1 MAPKRVCPLAASVEL
16 LGRVT
21 GGRFARPG
29 NPRTKYET
37 GVRSA
42 PEPRYRAGSGAVA
55 ALAHAA
61 GSHQHSEVICNQA
74 GQPARFR
81 RLTRAAPVA
90 APGADR

>member
-37 GVRSA
+37 CVCGS
-42 PEPRYRAGSGAVA
+42 PEPRYRPDLAEIPDLIGSLSGTEQSILLMVA
-55 ALAHAA
+55 SNGTDAP
-61 GSHQHSEVICNQA
+61 NQ
-74 GQPARFR
+74 
-81 RLTRAAPVA
+81 TR
-90 APGADR
+90 